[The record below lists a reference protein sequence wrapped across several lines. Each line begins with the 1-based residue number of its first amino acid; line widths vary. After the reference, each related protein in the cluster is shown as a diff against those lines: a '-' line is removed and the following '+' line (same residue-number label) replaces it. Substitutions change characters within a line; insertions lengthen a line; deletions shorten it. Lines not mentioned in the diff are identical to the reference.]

1 MTASCAAP
9 QASRST
15 FSSGWGWRASAAS
28 ERPCVARARLASERS
43 EGATRP
49 GTHADT
55 DRLLCAAGFSV
66 KDYSRA
72 CRADLPRCSARRSMT
87 SPWNHGGDVERRL
100 CVPFGGRARRGA
112 SGQVTA
118 AGQRR
123 ARQALMPYDYRG
135 GAARRCERRGS
146 APTRSHRRAAARVG
160 ARGSRPRRCR
170 RAARRVR
177 PVRPQRPE
185 RVRYTAVLAC
195 EVNSRLGPLRV
206 VLCHGRPAPGRARRP
221 QRRAR
226 RRARRFV
233 FFVFDFVFRFRF
245 FLSLSVFGIRT
256 YSPRRTL
263 LLKCLVRV

>member
-1 MTASCAAP
+1 MLKRSQVGLPARVGERAQRGSDRASSLFDRERAQRGSDRPSARPMTASCAAP

-100 CVPFGGRARRGA
+100 CVPFGGAPAGARLDRSPSRFPSRPALCARAR
-112 SGQVTA
+112 
-118 AGQRR
+118 
-123 ARQALMPYDYRG
+123 
-135 GAARRCERRGS
+135 
-146 APTRSHRRAAARVG
+146 
-160 ARGSRPRRCR
+160 
-170 RAARRVR
+170 
-177 PVRPQRPE
+177 PVLLL
-185 RVRYTAVLAC
+185 VFVC
-195 EVNSRLGPLRV
+195 ID
-206 VLCHGRPAPGRARRP
+206 
-221 QRRAR
+221 AR
-226 RRARRFV
+226 RRGVRHVSTWRG
-233 FFVFDFVFRFRF
+233 R
-245 FLSLSVFGIRT
+245 L
-256 YSPRRTL
+256 PRNH
-263 LLKCLVRV
+263 